1 MPVVATGANGLVTP
15 SREPT
20 EDGGS
25 TRSPGVRAAAT
36 LARSFVAKEDG
47 VHETVITREG
57 LARLSEELERLRTV
71 GRLRIAERLRRA
83 AAETNP
89 AESADYLDAR
99 EEQALLERRIVR
111 LEERLRTARV
121 VEPQPGNGRVDV
133 GERVRLRDLDS
144 GERLE
149 LELVGPHEADPS
161 EDRISV
167 VSPLGK
173 AVVGLRRGQIARV
186 DAPVGRRRLEVVA
199 VEPPTPAA

>member
-1 MPVVATGANGLVTP
+1 M
-15 SREPT
+15 
-20 EDGGS
+20 
-25 TRSPGVRAAAT
+25 
-36 LARSFVAKEDG
+36 
-47 VHETVITREG
+47 HETVITREG
-57 LARLSEELERLRTV
+57 LARLGEELERLGTV
-71 GRLRIAERLRRA
+71 GRLRITERLRRA

-89 AESADYLDAR
+89 SESADYLDAR
-99 EEQALLERRIVR
+99 EEQALLERRIAR

-161 EDRISV
+161 ADRISI
-167 VSPLGK
+167 VSPLGR

-186 DAPVGRRRLEVVA
+186 DAPLGRRRLEVVA
-199 VEPPTPAA
+199 VEPPAPAA